1 MKVQKITLKD
11 VEFVKVDGEYEQR
24 FVNEQ
29 DYPAF
34 LTNYA
39 LKKGKKKDLSVV
51 RFLRIL

>member
-1 MKVQKITLKD
+1 MKVQKITLKE

-39 LKKGKKKDLSVV
+39 LKKVRKKDLLTV
-51 RFLRIL
+51 RLLLIL

>member
-1 MKVQKITLKD
+1 MKVQKITLKE

-34 LTNYA
+34 
-39 LKKGKKKDLSVV
+39 
-51 RFLRIL
+51 

>member
-1 MKVQKITLKD
+1 MERNEKMKVRNQQMKVQKITLKD

-34 LTNYA
+34 
-39 LKKGKKKDLSVV
+39 
-51 RFLRIL
+51 